1 VTVRVE
7 PITGQ
12 TIPVADLERR
22 FSDLLQRRVT
32 IDSADCLPTGSAAGK
47 HRWVVS
53 HIKDQA
59 GKAGVTP

>member
-1 VTVRVE
+1 VDGAVTVHVE

-12 TIPVADLERR
+12 TIPVADLE
-22 FSDLLQRRVT
+22 RRVT